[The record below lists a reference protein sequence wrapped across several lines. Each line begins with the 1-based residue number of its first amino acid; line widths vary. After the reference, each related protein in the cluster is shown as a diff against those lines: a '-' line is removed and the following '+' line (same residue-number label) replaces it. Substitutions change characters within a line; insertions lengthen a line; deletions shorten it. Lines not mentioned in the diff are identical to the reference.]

1 MKLETPKTQEKQEKN
16 KEKEKE
22 EIKQITEWVD
32 QIKDENTR
40 EKALEELS
48 HKRESL
54 SDLALYIWYST
65 GTVATLLQEIINTY
79 QYLAPPKLTVNR
91 SNRACSVLALF
102 QCVAAHP
109 ETRHPFLKAQIP
121 IFLYPFLNT
130 LNKSKPYEYIRLTA
144 LGVIGALVK
153 IDNREVIQY
162 LLNTEIIPLCLRI
175 MERGSEL
182 SKTVACFIVQRI
194 LLDESGLKYICE
206 KAERLNAINTVLCFM
221 IKNKPSQRLVKH
233 IIRSYNRLAENEEG
247 KNLLKNNLPEE
258 MKEQE
263 FINSLDDSSRK
274 WLANLNRV
282 LKGEKTMNINNP
294 NPNIGI
300 NNKNMNMNDNNA
312 MLGNIT
318 NMGMS
323 IDLNN
328 NPNMGNPITIN
339 PNMMVLNQ
347 INLTN
352 QGYMMQQQLNDFN
365 FQMYGDQYLNNGI
378 YMDNQNPNNGFGNM
392 NYIGS
397 PHLNLIIISYNI
409 IENIELLVCCSGKNF

>member
-1 MKLETPKTQEKQEKN
+1 MSDPMKLDTPKPQEKQEKS

-32 QIKDENTR
+32 QIKDENNR

-109 ETRHPFLKAQIP
+109 ETRQPFLKAQIP

-233 IIRSYNRLAENEEG
+233 IIRSYNRLADNEEG
-247 KNLLKNNLPEE
+247 KNLLQNNLPLE
-258 MKEQE
+258 MNEPE
-263 FINSLDDSSRK
+263 FINALDESSRK
-274 WLANLNRV
+274 WLMNLKRV
-282 LKGEKTMNINNP
+282 LKGEKNVGVNNT
-294 NPNIGI
+294 NNGNIGM
-300 NNKNMNMNDNNA
+300 NNLNMNMNMNHNNG
-312 MLGNIT
+312 MMG
-318 NMGMS
+318 NMGMPM
-323 IDLNN
+323 DLNN
-328 NPNMGNPITIN
+328 NPNMSNPMAMN

-347 INLTN
+347 MNLQN
-352 QGYMMQQQLNDFN
+352 QGYMMPQQPNDYN
-365 FQMYGDQYLNNGI
+365 FQMYGDQYLNNGM
-378 YMDNQNPNNGFGNM
+378 YMGNQNPNNGFGNM
-392 NYIGS
+392 NYYGN
-397 PHLNLIIISYNI
+397 PHLN
-409 IENIELLVCCSGKNF
+409 

>member
-1 MKLETPKTQEKQEKN
+1 MTDPMKLDTPKPQEKQEKS

-32 QIKDENTR
+32 QIKDENNR

-109 ETRHPFLKAQIP
+109 ETRQPFLKAQIP

-247 KNLLKNNLPEE
+247 KNLLQNNLPLE
-258 MKEQE
+258 MNEPD
-263 FINSLDDSSRK
+263 FINSLDESSRK
-274 WLANLNRV
+274 WLMNLKRV
-282 LKGEKTMNINNP
+282 LKGEKGVVTNNQNGNINMN
-294 NPNIGI
+294 
-300 NNKNMNMNDNNA
+300 NMNMSMNMNHNNG
-312 MLGNIT
+312 MMN
-318 NMGMS
+318 NMGMPM
-323 IDLNN
+323 DLNN
-328 NPNMGNPITIN
+328 NPNMNNMSMN

-347 INLTN
+347 MNLQN
-352 QGYMMQQQLNDFN
+352 QGYMMPQQNDYMN
-365 FQMYGDQYLNNGI
+365 MYGDQYLNNGM
-378 YMDNQNPNNGFGNM
+378 YMGNQNPNNGFSNM
-392 NYIGS
+392 NYYGN
-397 PHLNLIIISYNI
+397 PHLN
-409 IENIELLVCCSGKNF
+409 

>member
-1 MKLETPKTQEKQEKN
+1 MSDPMKIDTPKPQHEKDEKTI
-16 KEKEKE
+16 EKEKE
-22 EIKQITEWVD
+22 EEMKQIIEWVD

-221 IKNKPSQRLVKH
+221 IRNKPSQRLVKH

-247 KNLLKNNLPEE
+247 KNLLKNNLPPE
-258 MKEQE
+258 MKEPE

-274 WLANLNRV
+274 WLMNLNRV
-282 LKGEKTMNINNP
+282 LKGEKAMNNMNGNMGLNNMNINL
-294 NPNIGI
+294 NINH
-300 NNKNMNMNDNNA
+300 NNGMM
-312 MLGNIT
+312 G
-318 NMGMS
+318 NMGMPME
-323 IDLNN
+323 LNN
-328 NPNMGNPITIN
+328 NPNLNNIGMN
-339 PNMMVLNQ
+339 PNVMVLNQ
-347 INLTN
+347 MNLQN
-352 QGYMMQQQLNDFN
+352 QGYMMPQQPNDFN
-365 FQMYGDQYLNNGI
+365 FNMYGDQYLNNGI
-378 YMDNQNPNNGFGNM
+378 FMGNQNPNNGFGNM
-392 NYIGS
+392 NYYGN
-397 PHLNLIIISYNI
+397 PHIN
-409 IENIELLVCCSGKNF
+409 

>member
-1 MKLETPKTQEKQEKN
+1 MSDPMKIDTPKPQHEKDEKTI
-16 KEKEKE
+16 EKEKE
-22 EIKQITEWVD
+22 EEMKQIIEWVD

-54 SDLALYIWYST
+54 SDLALYILYST

-221 IKNKPSQRLVKH
+221 IRNKPSQRLVKH

-247 KNLLKNNLPEE
+247 KNLLKNNLPPE
-258 MKEQE
+258 MKEPE

-274 WLANLNRV
+274 WLMNLNRV
-282 LKGEKTMNINNP
+282 LKGEKAMNNMNGNIGLNNMNINL
-294 NPNIGI
+294 NINH
-300 NNKNMNMNDNNA
+300 NNNGMM
-312 MLGNIT
+312 G
-318 NMGMS
+318 NMGMPM
-323 IDLNN
+323 DLNN
-328 NPNMGNPITIN
+328 NPNLNNIGMN

-347 INLTN
+347 MNLQN
-352 QGYMMQQQLNDFN
+352 QGYMMPQQPNDFN
-365 FQMYGDQYLNNGI
+365 FNMYGDQYLNNGI
-378 YMDNQNPNNGFGNM
+378 FMGNQNPNNGFGNM
-392 NYIGS
+392 NYYGN
-397 PHLNLIIISYNI
+397 PHLN
-409 IENIELLVCCSGKNF
+409 

>member
-1 MKLETPKTQEKQEKN
+1 MTDQMKIETQKPQAKQEKTDDKD
-16 KEKEKE
+16 KEE
-22 EIKQITEWVD
+22 EIKQIIEWVD
-32 QIKDENTR
+32 QIKDENLR

-153 IDNREVIQY
+153 IDNREVITY

-206 KAERLNAINTVLCFM
+206 KAERLNAINTVLCYM
-221 IKNKPSQRLVKH
+221 IRNKPSQRLVKH

-258 MKEQE
+258 MKNPE

-274 WLANLNRV
+274 WLMNLTRV
-282 LKGEKTMNINNP
+282 LKGEKGVNINNMNGNMGLNNMNMNMNNLNHNNGIMGNMGMP
-294 NPNIGI
+294 MEINNNPNIG
-300 NNKNMNMNDNNA
+300 NMPM
-312 MLGNIT
+312 
-318 NMGMS
+318 
-323 IDLNN
+323 
-328 NPNMGNPITIN
+328 N

-347 INLTN
+347 MNLQN
-352 QGYMMQQQLNDFN
+352 QGFMMPQQPNDFN
-365 FQMYGDQYLNNGI
+365 FQMYGGDQYLNNGI
-378 YMDNQNPNNGFGNM
+378 FMGNQNPNNGFGNL
-392 NYIGS
+392 NYYGN
-397 PHLNLIIISYNI
+397 PHLN
-409 IENIELLVCCSGKNF
+409 

>member
-1 MKLETPKTQEKQEKN
+1 MTDPMKLDTPKPQEKQEKS

-32 QIKDENTR
+32 QIKDENNR

-109 ETRHPFLKAQIP
+109 ETRQPFLKAQIP

-247 KNLLKNNLPEE
+247 KNLLQNNLPLE
-258 MKEQE
+258 MNEPD
-263 FINSLDDSSRK
+263 FINSLDESSRK
-274 WLANLNRV
+274 WLMNLKRV
-282 LKGEKTMNINNP
+282 LKGEKGVVTNNQNGNINMN
-294 NPNIGI
+294 
-300 NNKNMNMNDNNA
+300 NMNMNMNMNHNNG
-312 MLGNIT
+312 MMN
-318 NMGMS
+318 NMGMPM
-323 IDLNN
+323 DLNN
-328 NPNMGNPITIN
+328 NPNMNNMSMN

-347 INLTN
+347 MNLQN
-352 QGYMMQQQLNDFN
+352 QGYMMPQQNDYMN
-365 FQMYGDQYLNNGI
+365 MYGDQYLNNGM
-378 YMDNQNPNNGFGNM
+378 YMGNQNPNNGFSNM
-392 NYIGS
+392 NYYGN
-397 PHLNLIIISYNI
+397 PHLN
-409 IENIELLVCCSGKNF
+409 

>member
-1 MKLETPKTQEKQEKN
+1 MSDPMKTDTQKPPHEKDEKAI
-16 KEKEKE
+16 EKEKE
-22 EIKQITEWVD
+22 EEMKQIIEWVD

-221 IKNKPSQRLVKH
+221 IRNKPSQRLVKH

-247 KNLLKNNLPEE
+247 KNLLKNNLPPE
-258 MKEQE
+258 MKEPE

-274 WLANLNRV
+274 WLMNLNRV
-282 LKGEKTMNINNP
+282 LKGEKAMNNMNGNIGLNNMNINL
-294 NPNIGI
+294 NINH
-300 NNKNMNMNDNNA
+300 NNNGMM
-312 MLGNIT
+312 G
-318 NMGMS
+318 NMGMPM
-323 IDLNN
+323 DLNN
-328 NPNMGNPITIN
+328 NPNLNNIGMN

-347 INLTN
+347 MNLQN
-352 QGYMMQQQLNDFN
+352 QGYMMPQQPNDFN
-365 FQMYGDQYLNNGI
+365 FNMYGDQYLNNGI
-378 YMDNQNPNNGFGNM
+378 FMGNQNPNNGFGNM
-392 NYIGS
+392 NYYGN
-397 PHLNLIIISYNI
+397 PHLN
-409 IENIELLVCCSGKNF
+409 

>member
-1 MKLETPKTQEKQEKN
+1 MSDPMKLDAPKPQEKQEKS

-32 QIKDENTR
+32 QIKDENNR

-109 ETRHPFLKAQIP
+109 ETRQPFLKAQIP

-233 IIRSYNRLAENEEG
+233 IIRSYNRLADNEEG
-247 KNLLKNNLPEE
+247 KNLLQNNLPLE
-258 MKEQE
+258 MNEPE
-263 FINSLDDSSRK
+263 FINALDESSRK
-274 WLANLNRV
+274 WLMNLKRV
-282 LKGEKTMNINNP
+282 LKGEKNVGVNNS
-294 NPNIGI
+294 NNGNIGM
-300 NNKNMNMNDNNA
+300 NNLNMNMNMNHNNG
-312 MLGNIT
+312 MMG
-318 NMGMS
+318 NMGMPM
-323 IDLNN
+323 DLNN
-328 NPNMGNPITIN
+328 NPNMNNPMTMN

-347 INLTN
+347 MNLQN
-352 QGYMMQQQLNDFN
+352 QGYMMPQQPNDYN
-365 FQMYGDQYLNNGI
+365 FQMYGDQYLNNGM
-378 YMDNQNPNNGFGNM
+378 YMGNQNPNNGFGNM
-392 NYIGS
+392 NYYGN
-397 PHLNLIIISYNI
+397 PHLN
-409 IENIELLVCCSGKNF
+409 

>member
-1 MKLETPKTQEKQEKN
+1 MKLDATKPQEKQEKS

-32 QIKDENTR
+32 QIKDENNR

-109 ETRHPFLKAQIP
+109 ETRQPFLKAQIP

-233 IIRSYNRLAENEEG
+233 IIRSYNRLADNEEG
-247 KNLLKNNLPEE
+247 KNLLQNNLPLE
-258 MKEQE
+258 MNEPE
-263 FINSLDDSSRK
+263 FINALDESSRK
-274 WLANLNRV
+274 WLMNLKRV
-282 LKGEKTMNINNP
+282 LKGEKNVGVNNT
-294 NPNIGI
+294 NNGNIGM
-300 NNKNMNMNDNNA
+300 NNLNMNMNMNHNNG
-312 MLGNIT
+312 MMG
-318 NMGMS
+318 NMGMPM
-323 IDLNN
+323 DLNN
-328 NPNMGNPITIN
+328 NPNMSNPMTMN

-347 INLTN
+347 MNLQN
-352 QGYMMQQQLNDFN
+352 QGYMMPQQPNDYN
-365 FQMYGDQYLNNGI
+365 FQMYGDQYLNNGM
-378 YMDNQNPNNGFGNM
+378 YMGNQNPNNGFGNM
-392 NYIGS
+392 NYYGN
-397 PHLNLIIISYNI
+397 PHLN
-409 IENIELLVCCSGKNF
+409 

>member
-1 MKLETPKTQEKQEKN
+1 MTDQMKIETQKPQAKQEKTDDKD
-16 KEKEKE
+16 KEE
-22 EIKQITEWVD
+22 EIKQIIEWAD
-32 QIKDENTR
+32 QIKDENLR

-153 IDNREVIQY
+153 IDNREVITY

-206 KAERLNAINTVLCFM
+206 KAERLNAINTVLCYM
-221 IKNKPSQRLVKH
+221 IRNKPSQRLVKH

-258 MKEQE
+258 MKNPE

-274 WLANLNRV
+274 WLMNLTRV
-282 LKGEKTMNINNP
+282 LKGEKGVNINNMNGNMGLNNMNMNLNNLNHNNGIMGNMGMP
-294 NPNIGI
+294 MEINNNPNIG
-300 NNKNMNMNDNNA
+300 NMPM
-312 MLGNIT
+312 
-318 NMGMS
+318 
-323 IDLNN
+323 
-328 NPNMGNPITIN
+328 N

-347 INLTN
+347 MNLQN
-352 QGYMMQQQLNDFN
+352 QGFMMPQQPNDFN
-365 FQMYGDQYLNNGI
+365 FQMYGGDQYLNNGI
-378 YMDNQNPNNGFGNM
+378 FMGNQNPNNGFGNL
-392 NYIGS
+392 NYYGN
-397 PHLNLIIISYNI
+397 PHLN
-409 IENIELLVCCSGKNF
+409 

>member
-1 MKLETPKTQEKQEKN
+1 MSDPMKTDTQKPPHEKDEKAI
-16 KEKEKE
+16 EKEKE
-22 EIKQITEWVD
+22 EEMKQIIEWVD

-109 ETRHPFLKAQIP
+109 DTRHPFLKAQIP

-221 IKNKPSQRLVKH
+221 IRNKPSQRLVKH

-247 KNLLKNNLPEE
+247 KNLLKNNLPPE
-258 MKEQE
+258 MKEPE

-274 WLANLNRV
+274 WLMNLNRV
-282 LKGEKTMNINNP
+282 LKGEKAMNNMNGNMGLNNMNINL
-294 NPNIGI
+294 NINH
-300 NNKNMNMNDNNA
+300 NNGMM
-312 MLGNIT
+312 G

-323 IDLNN
+323 MELNN
-328 NPNMGNPITIN
+328 NPNLNNIGMN
-339 PNMMVLNQ
+339 PNVMVLNQ
-347 INLTN
+347 MNLQN
-352 QGYMMQQQLNDFN
+352 QGYMMPQQPNDFN
-365 FQMYGDQYLNNGI
+365 FNMYGDQYLNNGI
-378 YMDNQNPNNGFGNM
+378 FMGNQNPNNGFGNM
-392 NYIGS
+392 NYYGN
-397 PHLNLIIISYNI
+397 PHIN
-409 IENIELLVCCSGKNF
+409 

>member
-1 MKLETPKTQEKQEKN
+1 MSDQMKLDAPKPQEKQEKS

-32 QIKDENTR
+32 QIKDENNR

-109 ETRHPFLKAQIP
+109 ETRQPFLKAQIP

-233 IIRSYNRLAENEEG
+233 IIRSYNRLADNEEG
-247 KNLLKNNLPEE
+247 KNLLQNNLPLE
-258 MKEQE
+258 MNEPE
-263 FINSLDDSSRK
+263 FINALDESSRK
-274 WLANLNRV
+274 WLMNLKRV
-282 LKGEKTMNINNP
+282 LKGEKNVGVNNT
-294 NPNIGI
+294 NNGNIGM
-300 NNKNMNMNDNNA
+300 NNLNMNMNMNHNNG
-312 MLGNIT
+312 MMG
-318 NMGMS
+318 NMGMPM
-323 IDLNN
+323 DLNN
-328 NPNMGNPITIN
+328 NPNMSNPMTMN

-347 INLTN
+347 MNLQN
-352 QGYMMQQQLNDFN
+352 QGYIMPQQPNDYN
-365 FQMYGDQYLNNGI
+365 FQMYGDQYLNNGM
-378 YMDNQNPNNGFGNM
+378 YMGNQNPNNGFGNM
-392 NYIGS
+392 NYYGN
-397 PHLNLIIISYNI
+397 PHLN
-409 IENIELLVCCSGKNF
+409 